1 MNESTDISI
10 KDVSNAFAI
19 CYGISDI
26 VAFEK
31 DLEGGMNKMAA
42 GAQKEWNIFT
52 TKYPS
57 LKLLLKGKILVTD
70 KLGMTI
76 LKKRDF

>member
-1 MNESTDISI
+1 MNSLID
-10 KDVSNAFAI
+10 KFAQI
-19 CYGISDI
+19 YGIKESI
-26 VAFEK
+26 TFEK
-31 DLEGGMNKMAA
+31 DLEGVMNKMAA